1 MASAEEMR
9 ERASQLFAMV
19 LRAPRDG
26 QIDHSAKL
34 IQLAWDA
41 LDQAAAL
48 DLIEDRAGTC
58 SLVLGYVPL

>member
-34 IQLAWDA
+34 VQLAWDA
-41 LDQAAAL
+41 LEQASAL
-48 DLIEDRAGTC
+48 DLIESRDAF
-58 SLVLGYVPL
+58 